1 MYPASDSLTQEVQS
15 FTATG
20 EKIYMDL
27 YSEEAGENKPVR
39 QIMYRPRHKTHSS
52 QQKLWAVLY

>member
-1 MYPASDSLTQEVQS
+1 
-15 FTATG
+15 
-20 EKIYMDL
+20 MDL